1 MKTEGISNVV
11 KKPTDLKW
19 PQLCTTC
26 DLKSHD
32 DVLTLLYTQEAISHS
47 SHIRAEGDFLWT
59 GHGIVFTGTWT
70 LRGLC
75 DLSPRV

>member
-1 MKTEGISNVV
+1 MKTEGIKNVV

-32 DVLTLLYTQEAISHS
+32 DALTLLDTQEAISHS
-47 SHIRAEGDFLWT
+47 SHIRAEGGFFYGRATASFLQAH
-59 GHGIVFTGTWT
+59 GHHGA
-70 LRGLC
+70 
-75 DLSPRV
+75 S